1 MLKMKSGCFVPD
13 PDRLEEGYTVSNGH
27 IIANVGTDHIESM
40 MQHFIMMHQEPLF
53 FILELPASQE
63 EETETSPNTVKNLHK
78 NVYYIDGC
86 SQQTALAI
94 MVKSGKL
101 LINDGMSSF
110 GYGGHDSGE
119 EIMFGRYNIL
129 TILCQDPAKYDV
141 LFTEN
146 GIARND
152 ALITAWDTFGPN
164 HPGRT
169 EAVTV
174 DGQDVFALPQQYKE
188 WGMYLAEQR
197 EE

>member
-1 MLKMKSGCFVPD
+1 MLKMKSGCTILD
-13 PDRLEEGYTVSNGH
+13 HARLEEGYTVSNGH
-27 IIANVGTDHIESM
+27 IIANVGTDHIKLM

-53 FILELPASQE
+53 FILELPASKD
-63 EETETSPNTVKNLHK
+63 EETEMSSNTVRSLHK
-78 NVYYIDGC
+78 NIYYIDGC

-101 LINDGMSSF
+101 LMNDGMSSF

-129 TILCQDPAKYDV
+129 TILCQDPARYDV
-141 LFTEN
+141 LFNES
-146 GIARND
+146 GIVKKD
-152 ALITAWDTFGPN
+152 DLITVWDTISPN
-164 HPGRT
+164 HPGRSET
-169 EAVTV
+169 VTI
-174 DGQDVFALPQQYKE
+174 DGQNVFDLPQQYKE